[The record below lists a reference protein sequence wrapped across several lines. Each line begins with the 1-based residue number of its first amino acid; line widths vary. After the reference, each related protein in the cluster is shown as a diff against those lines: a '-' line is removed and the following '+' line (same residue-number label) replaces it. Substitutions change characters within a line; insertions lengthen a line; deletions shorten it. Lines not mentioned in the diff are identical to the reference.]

1 MKTTSWP
8 LNYPKSDSW
17 PPQPKF
23 ETAASWEQY
32 PNISSWALMMVTGG
46 NYTKEVEMVFEKILA
61 PQLAKLWERLYAP
74 YFDEAEGG
82 IGTGSNLDRM
92 IAWNL
97 DLLRNGNNSRLSPP
111 SVLIRNLGI
120 DDRFGV
126 WDVLN
131 PAPLF
136 EYNFREILR
145 HKLLECR
152 YLVDTADREYLE
164 TMKARDALLF
174 NTPDPFSPLI
184 LGKLPAA
191 TFNNW
196 EFSEKLRS
204 LGEDEIIE
212 GERDELFENRIIRTV
227 TLGFATE
234 LVMESQ
240 SEMLSYFSPGWTS
253 TMTGLPSVVFEA
265 IQENVPTSDANDA
278 YRALIEAT
286 CGLDEFIAAAII
298 ADGWENFLPGSD
310 GGLVGEYRD
319 YFFDRGTTRDFIV
332 WRDETYE

>member
-23 ETAASWEQY
+23 KTAESWKNY
-32 PNISSWALMMVTGG
+32 PDISRWVLMMLTRG
-46 NYTKEVEMVFEKILA
+46 NYTKSVEMEFEKILA

-74 YFDEAEGG
+74 YFDDAEGG

-97 DLLRNGNNSRLSPP
+97 DLLRNANTYNYPP
-111 SVLIRNLGI
+111 SNLVQNLGI

-126 WDVLN
+126 WDSLN
-131 PAPLF
+131 PVLTF
-136 EYNFREILR
+136 STNFREILR

-164 TMKARDALLF
+164 TLKARGALLF
-174 NTPDPFSPLI
+174 NTPEAFSPLI

-227 TLGFATE
+227 TKGFARD

-265 IQENVPTSDANDA
+265 IQENVPTFDANDA

-286 CGLDEFIAAAII
+286 CGLEEFIEAAID
-298 ADGWENFLPGSD
+298 ADGWENSLPGSD
-310 GGLVGEYRD
+310 GEFVGEYRD
-319 YFFDRGTTRDFIV
+319 YFSDYMPKTEFLV
-332 WRDETYE
+332 WRDESYA

>member
-32 PNISSWALMMVTGG
+32 PNISSWALMMITGG

-61 PQLAKLWERLYAP
+61 PQLARLWERLYTP
-74 YFDEAEGG
+74 YFDVAEGG
-82 IGTGSNLDRM
+82 LGTGSSLDRM

-97 DLLRNGNNSRLSPP
+97 DLLRNGNSYNIPP
-111 SVLIRNLGI
+111 STLLRNRGI

-126 WDVLN
+126 WDSLN
-131 PAPLF
+131 PQLIFPN
-136 EYNFREILR
+136 NFREILR

-152 YLVDTADREYLE
+152 YLVDTADSEYLE
-164 TMKARDALLF
+164 TMKARGALLF

-196 EFSEKLRS
+196 EYSEKLRR

-212 GERDELFENRIIRTV
+212 GERDELFENRILRTV
-227 TLGFATE
+227 ITVFATE

-286 CGLDEFIAAAII
+286 CGVDEFIEAAID

-319 YFFDRGTTRDFIV
+319 YFSESGTPRRDFLV
-332 WRDETYE
+332 WRDESYE

>member
-1 MKTTSWP
+1 M
-8 LNYPKSDSW
+8 L
-17 PPQPKF
+17 
-23 ETAASWEQY
+23 
-32 PNISSWALMMVTGG
+32 TGG
-46 NYTKEVEMVFEKILA
+46 NYTKGVETEFEKILA

-74 YFDEAEGG
+74 YFDKGDGNFEN
-82 IGTGSNLDRM
+82 SVQKRYLDRM

-97 DLLRNGNNSRLSPP
+97 DLLRNGNSYNTPP
-111 SVLIRNLGI
+111 STLLRNLGI

-131 PAPLF
+131 PAPVF

-152 YLVDTADREYLE
+152 YLVDTDSLYEE
-164 TMKARDALLF
+164 KMKARGALLF
-174 NTPDPFSPLI
+174 NTADPFSPLI

-196 EFSEKLRS
+196 EYSEKLS
-204 LGEDEIIE
+204 DDYDGEDWE
-212 GERDELFENRIIRTV
+212 ELFSNRSIRTV
-227 TLGFATE
+227 TTRFATD

-286 CGLDEFIAAAII
+286 CGLQEFIEAAID

-319 YFFDRGTTRDFIV
+319 YFHDGTPRRDFLV
-332 WRDETYE
+332 WRDETNVEW

>member
-61 PQLAKLWERLYAP
+61 PQLARLWERLYAP
-74 YFDEAEGG
+74 YFDVGDGRGG
-82 IGTGSNLDRM
+82 KGKYLDRM

-97 DLLRNGNNSRLSPP
+97 DLLRNGNSYNISP
-111 SVLIRNLGI
+111 STLLRNLGI

-152 YLVDTADREYLE
+152 YLVDTADSEYLE
-164 TMKARDALLF
+164 TMKARGALLF

-184 LGKLPAA
+184 LGKLPVA

-196 EFSEKLRS
+196 EYSEILRDLDLDYVDKVVS
-204 LGEDEIIE
+204 HE
-212 GERDELFENRIIRTV
+212 ELFENRILRTV
-227 TLGFATE
+227 TVRFATE

-286 CGLDEFIAAAII
+286 CGVDEFVEAAID

-319 YFFDRGTTRDFIV
+319 YFYDQTPRRDFLV